1 MMVEMISKMIVRD
14 NGGDGGE
21 DYFRGNDDDDDFCD
35 GHGGDYDRWSDD
47 DGDWY
52 EGDGKKKEGL
62 IDISNWCS
70 DWQGHVD

>member
-35 GHGGDYDRWSDD
+35 GHSGD
-47 DGDWY
+47 
-52 EGDGKKKEGL
+52 
-62 IDISNWCS
+62 
-70 DWQGHVD
+70 